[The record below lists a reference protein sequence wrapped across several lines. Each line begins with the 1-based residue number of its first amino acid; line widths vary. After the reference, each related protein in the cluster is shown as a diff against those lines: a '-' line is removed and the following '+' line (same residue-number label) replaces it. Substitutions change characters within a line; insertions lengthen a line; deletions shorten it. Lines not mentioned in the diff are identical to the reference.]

1 MAQIEFVEM
10 YVGDLINGLESDI
23 ANHKWRMIHFPSR
36 NLRRLLLQGSY
47 KNMM

>member
-10 YVGDLINGLESDI
+10 YVGDLIRLEWDI
-23 ANHKWRMIHFPSR
+23 SNHKWRIIHVPSR

-47 KNMM
+47 KDRM